1 MRTLLIIAAAV
12 ALAGCG
18 DKRKESP
25 DFGAAQAA
33 RIAVE
38 AERACAAA
46 GFEDL
51 PSCAEAP
58 AQDVRRRAKTAMEME
73 ATYTRLCS
81 ADLRRDRCDDML
93 MSAYF
98 VAKK

>member
-1 MRTLLIIAAAV
+1 MRTLLIIAAL
-12 ALAGCG
+12 ALVGCG
-18 DKRKESP
+18 DKPKAVA
-25 DFGAAQAA
+25 DFGAAQLARAA
-33 RIAVE
+33 VA

-51 PSCAEAP
+51 PSCAESP
-58 AQDVRRRAKTAMEME
+58 AQDVRRAAKTAMEME
-73 ATYTRLCS
+73 ATYTRLCA
-81 ADLRRDRCDDML
+81 ADLRREKCDDML